1 MRGFAPEGQ
10 MCVIRLGGEEAEY
23 LTLVIHGRNRPE
35 SEDYWDGNWLWCTAE
50 VAAGAF
56 RGSVSNA
63 IRNEDLILFL
73 PRIEDLYQRLDGEA
87 LLDTLEGWLDLRVIG
102 VGHGQVEVCGSLCDA
117 SVGGN
122 QLEFRLALDQT
133 FLPAVIGQ
141 IRAAVEAF
149 PIVGRGSE

>member
-1 MRGFAPEGQ
+1 MS
-10 MCVIRLGGEEAEY
+10 VIRLGRERAEY
-23 LTLVIHGRNRPE
+23 LTLAIHGRNRPV

-56 RGSVSNA
+56 RGSVSNV
-63 IRNEDLILFL
+63 IRNEDLIRFL
-73 PRIEDLYQRLDGEA
+73 PRLEDLYRRLDGEA

-102 VGHGQVEVCGSLCDA
+102 VGHGQVEVRGSLCDA
-117 SVGGN
+117 PVDGN

-133 FLPAVIGQ
+133 FLPPLIGQ

-149 PIVGRGSE
+149 PIVGRRPE

>member
-1 MRGFAPEGQ
+1 
-10 MCVIRLGGEEAEY
+10 MCTIRLGGEEAEY
-23 LTLVIHGRNRPE
+23 LTLAIHGRNRPE

-56 RGSVSNA
+56 RGSVSNV
-63 IRNEDLILFL
+63 ICNEDLMRFL
-73 PRIEDLYQRLDGEA
+73 PRLEDLNQRLDGEA

-102 VGHGQVEVCGSLCDA
+102 VGHGQVEVSGSLCDA

-122 QLEFRLALDQT
+122 QLEFCLALDQT

-149 PIVGRGSE
+149 PIVGRRSE